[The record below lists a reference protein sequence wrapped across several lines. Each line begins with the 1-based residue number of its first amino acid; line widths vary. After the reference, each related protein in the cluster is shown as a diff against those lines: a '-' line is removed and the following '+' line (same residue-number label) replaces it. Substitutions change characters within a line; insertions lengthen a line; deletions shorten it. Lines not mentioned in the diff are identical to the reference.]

1 MNPARK
7 QSADRSLFSGK
18 NSKNS
23 KNSKSSKYSNN
34 SKTARAVNIV
44 KTVNIVNIVFKPG
57 TLPDCSF
64 TIHKRGA
71 EKTR

>member
-23 KNSKSSKYSNN
+23 KSSKYSKN
-34 SKTARAVNIV
+34 STTARAVNIV
-44 KTVNIVNIVFKPG
+44 KIVNIVFKPG